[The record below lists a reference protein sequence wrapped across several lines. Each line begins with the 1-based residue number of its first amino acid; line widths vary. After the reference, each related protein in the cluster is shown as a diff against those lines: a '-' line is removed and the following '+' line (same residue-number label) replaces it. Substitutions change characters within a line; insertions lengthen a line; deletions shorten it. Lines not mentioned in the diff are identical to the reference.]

1 MLLLEKKKKERKE
14 KQVKNRN
21 KIIQFQKINNN
32 IASTDSNQYKNY
44 EKEKE
49 ESDGEGCIDNSTL
62 IEVIPELQI
71 NELFLHW
78 ISLPNTQKIL
88 DKYLKKIR
96 IKKEILN
103 NIKYNY
109 FNPYLQKFE
118 ASEKKRNELLD
129 IQKFI
134 FSIDIYKS
142 SDRKNH
148 LKNKNNNNIS
158 DTKIINNSNSNIDNK
173 FKSITFNISN
183 KNKDNKEIITLV
195 KTSSRERRKLRKI
208 DSSKNSYINNLSTS
222 LRK

>member
-134 FSIDIYKS
+134 FSIDIYKTI
-142 SDRKNH
+142 K
-148 LKNKNNNNIS
+148 I
-158 DTKIINNSNSNIDNK
+158 KIIR
-173 FKSITFNISN
+173 KS
-183 KNKDNKEIITLV
+183 L
-195 KTSSRERRKLRKI
+195 LW
-208 DSSKNSYINNLSTS
+208 
-222 LRK
+222 